1 MDRRTCVGRI
11 NAVYN
16 GHSYEMA
23 SIVKV
28 NQVEGFEAS
37 NWILMCPPNYCPE
50 RDFPHCKGDP
60 LYLSNF
66 FELGDGSS
74 DIGASHQ
81 QATVSPANVVDI
93 WIDPIAV
100 FKFCESF
107 MWSLT
112 SRCSVLTT
120 FFKFSDRS
128 FYKNDLTII
137 SSPLEQDNILPML
150 PTDLNSHPVVVVEVS
165 VIGAVLDVKEVVVVV
180 ALVFGEIIVV
190 VVVCAVALILDKVL
204 EVVAVGGLSGGLSA
218 LDPPAIVPAV
228 AVAAVVGEQN
238 DDGAEEGVA
247 AVDLGT

>member
-81 QATVSPANVVDI
+81 QATILRIFSSAQNEQYLAKTAVD
-93 WIDPIAV
+93 
-100 FKFCESF
+100 S
-107 MWSLT
+107 
-112 SRCSVLTT
+112 
-120 FFKFSDRS
+120 
-128 FYKNDLTII
+128 
-137 SSPLEQDNILPML
+137 QILLKGECFTEKL

-190 VVVCAVALILDKVL
+190 VVVCAVALILDKFYTNAFITYFVHL
-204 EVVAVGGLSGGLSA
+204 HVHSTVYDIES
-218 LDPPAIVPAV
+218 PR
-228 AVAAVVGEQN
+228 N
-238 DDGAEEGVA
+238 NH
-247 AVDLGT
+247 